1 MCEMRA
7 VIRTAARDDLPSL
20 RALFARANGAPYAL
34 EAVTEEKCFGDGI
47 AGAPVTRVYGDF
59 EGAAVTCGKWLRVLV
74 VDRDARRRGI
84 GSALLADSNASVIFA
99 EPGNYFTP
107 GVFKEDEG
115 TRAFFTKRGY
125 IEKAWTWNV
134 HCGAAAALGRRNEHV
149 PRCDV
154 VKFSAAEGGRRS
166 TVLDFIEQHFGKIW
180 RFECSRAL
188 GIVTSEENGE
198 LTGFAAYEANNRGL
212 GVFGPT
218 GVVKSMR
225 GRGIGRDLLL
235 QALAE
240 LHALGYERAIIPWTD
255 ALDFYRKS
263 CGAEPAH
270 QFVALT
276 SVP

>member
-1 MCEMRA
+1 MRA
-7 VIRTAARDDLPSL
+7 VLRTATRDDLPSL
-20 RALFARANGAPYAL
+20 RALFARANDAPYSL
-34 EAVTEEKCFGDGI
+34 DVVTGEKCFGEGI

-74 VDRDARRRGI
+74 VDRDARRRGV
-84 GSALLADSNASVIFA
+84 GSALLADSSASVIFA

-107 GVFKEDEG
+107 GVFAEDEG
-115 TRAFFTKRGY
+115 TRAFFAKHGFV
-125 IEKAWTWNV
+125 EKAWTWNLDV
-134 HCGAAAALGRRNEHV
+134 GVQRAAGSGQKADER
-149 PRCDV
+149 
-154 VKFSAAEGGRRS
+154 
-166 TVLDFIEQHFGKIW
+166 VLDFIEQHFGKIW

-188 GIVTSEENGE
+188 GIVTSEEDGE

-235 QALAE
+235 RALAE

-255 ALDFYRKS
+255 ALDFYRKA
-263 CGAEPAH
+263 CGAEAAH
-270 QFVALT
+270 QFVALVSAT
-276 SVP
+276 